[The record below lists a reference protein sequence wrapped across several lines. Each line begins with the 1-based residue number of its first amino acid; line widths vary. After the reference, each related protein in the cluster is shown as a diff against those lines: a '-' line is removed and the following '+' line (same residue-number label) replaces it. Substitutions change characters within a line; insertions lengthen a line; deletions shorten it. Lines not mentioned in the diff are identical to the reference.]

1 MRDTIFLSSL
11 IRLSHPENDTSL
23 RTTKNLNPTKQLVL
37 ILCTATFLIAQ
48 FWSFAAAATLLG
60 SIDTDPRN
68 DICLEDVISVD
79 PFVGGSCGSSRSEG
93 DGIAIAGL
101 GFVASEQAVFAALFL
116 LALLAGYVQ
125 PQRSLSSLLAEL
137 QYPSGTAA
145 VRELIGKLQV

>member
-1 MRDTIFLSSL
+1 M
-11 IRLSHPENDTSL
+11 
-23 RTTKNLNPTKQLVL
+23 NPTKQLVL
-37 ILCTATFLIAQ
+37 ILCTAAFLIAQ

-79 PFVGGSCGSSRSEG
+79 PFVGGSCGSARSEG

-101 GFVASEQAVFAALFL
+101 GFVASEQAVFAALFVV
-116 LALLAGYVQ
+116 ALLAGYDQ
-125 PQRSLSSLLAEL
+125 PQRSLSSHLDEL
-137 QYPSGTAA
+137 QYPANTLA

>member
-1 MRDTIFLSSL
+1 
-11 IRLSHPENDTSL
+11 LSHPENDTSL
-23 RTTKNLNPTKQLVL
+23 RSTKKLNPTKQLVL
-37 ILCTATFLIAQ
+37 ILCTAAFLIAQ

-60 SIDTDPRN
+60 SIDIDPRN

-116 LALLAGYVQ
+116 VALLAGYDQ
-125 PQRSLSSLLAEL
+125 PQRSLSALLAEL
-137 QYPSGTAA
+137 QYPSGTVA

>member
-1 MRDTIFLSSL
+1 M
-11 IRLSHPENDTSL
+11 
-23 RTTKNLNPTKQLVL
+23 NPTKQLVL
-37 ILCTATFLIAQ
+37 ILCTAAFLIAQ

-79 PFVGGSCGSSRSEG
+79 PFVGGSCGSARSEG

-101 GFVASEQAVFAALFL
+101 GFVASEQAVFAALFVV
-116 LALLAGYVQ
+116 ALLAGYVQ
-125 PQRSLSSLLAEL
+125 PQSSLSSHLAEL
-137 QYPSGTAA
+137 QYPANTVV